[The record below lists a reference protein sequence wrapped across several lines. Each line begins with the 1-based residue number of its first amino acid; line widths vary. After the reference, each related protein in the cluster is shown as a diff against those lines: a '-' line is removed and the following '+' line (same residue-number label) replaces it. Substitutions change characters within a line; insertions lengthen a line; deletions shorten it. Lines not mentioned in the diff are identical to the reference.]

1 MSWFSKIVVGILL
14 VLSFFFVKEKFF
26 GDEQFKFV
34 QDFFNKKPV
43 IVEEK
48 ETNIPPEVE
57 ENAQKPAEVHNKKE
71 KTYVYFLSLD
81 KERGSV
87 FKKVERTLPEGE
99 NKLDFAITE
108 LLKGPSYSEKS
119 KGTYN
124 EIPKGTRLI
133 SIKQKGNNVIIDL
146 SSEFQ
151 YGGGT
156 DSIYSRMRQLIKTAL
171 LNAPNK
177 NIYLYL
183 DGKQVDVL
191 GGEGIMV
198 SQPLSEK
205 SLDE

>member
-1 MSWFSKIVVGILL
+1 MSWFSKIVVGILIL
-14 VLSFFFVKEKFF
+14 LSVFFIKEKLFS
-26 GDEQFKFV
+26 DNQFQFI
-34 QDFFNKKPV
+34 QDFFNKKPE
-43 IVEEK
+43 IIRENK
-48 ETNIPPEVE
+48 PNIPQEEEQTPEEHKEV
-57 ENAQKPAEVHNKKE
+57 QKKSA

-87 FKKVERTLPEGE
+87 FKKVERTLPQGQNELE
-99 NKLDFAITE
+99 YAILE
-108 LLKGPSYSEKS
+108 LLKGPNYSERA

-124 EIPKGTRLI
+124 EIPKGTKLL
-133 SIKQKGNNVIIDL
+133 SIKQNGNTVIINL

-177 NIYLYL
+177 SIYLYL
-183 DGKQVDVL
+183 DGKQADVI

-198 SQPLSEK
+198 TQPLSEN

>member
-1 MSWFSKIVVGILL
+1 MSWFSRIVVGILF
-14 VLSFFFVKEKFF
+14 VLSFFFIKEKFF
-26 GDEQFKFV
+26 GDEQFQFLE
-34 QDFFNKKPV
+34 DFFSKKPV
-43 IVEEK
+43 TVEDK
-48 ETNIPPEVE
+48 ELNIPK
-57 ENAQKPAEVHNKKE
+57 ENDNIDKPADVQKKAE
-71 KTYVYFLSLD
+71 KTYVYFLALD

-87 FKKVERTLPEGE
+87 FKKVERTLPQGD
-99 NKLDFAITE
+99 NKLNYAITE
-108 LLKGPSYSEKS
+108 LLKGPTYSEKA

-133 SIKQKGNNVIIDL
+133 SIKQKGSTVIIDL
-146 SSEFQ
+146 TSEFQ

-183 DGKQVDVL
+183 DGKQADVI

-198 SQPLSEK
+198 SQPLSEN